1 MKTLTIRKTMPTLLI
16 ALGLTCLSLSS
27 AVPAEKSDSNRSIVG
42 LWHTYYL
49 GDLVFESFEQF
60 HSDGQE
66 FEGANVYPGAFCQGT
81 FRQTGHTVQLF
92 HTGWLFD
99 ANGALFGTFN
109 ETQTITVDAGGQTY
123 HGTWFEKDYDLN
135 GNFLSE
141 ESGTITATRLTVN
154 TPP

>member
-1 MKTLTIRKTMPTLLI
+1 MKNQNIRYRKIIPAVII
-16 ALGLTCLSLSS
+16 AFGLGCFAFL
-27 AVPAEKSDSNRSIVG
+27 PAAQARDPSIVG
-42 LWHTYYL
+42 LWHTHYF

-81 FRQTGHTVQLF
+81 FKTSANGTVELF

-99 ANGALFGTFN
+99 ASGNLIGFFN
-109 ETQTITVDAGGQTY
+109 EKQILKVGPGGDHY
-123 HGTWFEKDYDLN
+123 SGTWHERDFDVN

-141 ESGTITATRLTVN
+141 ENGTVRATRLTVH
-154 TPP
+154 